1 MSEISSG
8 LVAVAWMDYSC
19 DPLVRLSDAEAIIA
33 QKDAEIIE
41 QCRINGMGA
50 EREASLLGQI
60 ERQSAAL
67 KLASLAL
74 SEGVEYVEEP
84 PEKNCS
90 CHLAPPCNDC
100 VEHSAVR
107 EFFIDARKAPRC
119 NRRSA
124 ERRMKMEIEKRNGKR
139 GVVIREDKYGIEVL
153 TMRNG
158 FQWSGMP
165 MDAELIDMLE
175 QAIVEFK
182 RTQSSPASAPEGFA
196 LVPVVPTH
204 AILDVMFNAG
214 IDRHDGDLTLLYRAI
229 LAAAPTLSVSEGS
242 WHPIETAPKETT
254 QMFVVVAFG
263 AKVGA
268 TPYNSDPWCVWH
280 QRGEFV
286 RWPHKFSPTHWMPLP
301 EAPAMQEDKP

>member
-1 MSEISSG
+1 
-8 LVAVAWMDYSC
+8 MDT
-19 DPLVRLSDAEAIIA
+19 
-33 QKDAEIIE
+33 
-41 QCRINGMGA
+41 N
-50 EREASLLGQI
+50 
-60 ERQSAAL
+60 
-67 KLASLAL
+67 
-74 SEGVEYVEEP
+74 
-84 PEKNCS
+84 
-90 CHLAPPCNDC
+90 
-100 VEHSAVR
+100 
-107 EFFIDARKAPRC
+107 
-119 NRRSA
+119 
-124 ERRMKMEIEKRNGKR
+124 IEKVSGKK

-158 FQWSGMP
+158 YQWSGMP

-182 RTQSSPASAPEGFA
+182 RTQASPASVPEVTDGMAYAFHHA
-196 LVPVVPTH
+196 LTDH
-204 AILDVMFNAG
+204 SIGQEDLDEIKTG
-214 IDRHDGDLTLLYRAI
+214 LRAA
-229 LAAAPTLSVSEGS
+229 LAAAPTPPVSEGS